1 MSPSEILLSI
11 KSIWLKS
18 VVLNLARGSLLKE
31 DLTEQFIQFFNQ
43 LQLSIETGD
52 PAWFDPLLEKWS
64 SSSTQSDLE
73 DNQNTL
79 IVFVKEL
86 ILLTHN
92 ICLEYLPQDQALIIF
107 NSMLPIFVYIFE
119 KTTFYETKA
128 KVNYYK
134 KELERTQTTLNML
147 DRTKSSFIAVAAH
160 ELKTPLTLVEGYTAM
175 LRDIA
180 KSNVPEKD
188 FDIYIEGILIGTKR
202 LQAIVNDMIDV
213 TLIES
218 NLLKLNLQP
227 MWINRLFD
235 SLLLELRTI
244 LIERNITIKLN
255 DYDGYKIMNYGDQE
269 KILQVFRNILLNAIK
284 FTPDGGTIEINGRKL
299 PGFIETT
306 IADSGIGIK
315 LEDQTLIFE
324 KFSKVGDVTLHSS
337 GKSKYKGGGPG
348 LGLHIAKGIIESH
361 GGSIWVES
369 PGYDET
375 NYPGST
381 FHILLPLRNNPP
393 ENINNDLMKKIE
405 IQTNE

>member
-73 DNQNTL
+73 DSQNTL

-147 DRTKSSFIAVAAH
+147 DRTKRSFIAVAAH

-175 LRDIA
+175 LREIA

-188 FDIYIEGILIGTKR
+188 LDIYIEGILIGTKR

-218 NLLKLNLQP
+218 NLLSLNLQP

-235 SLLLELRTI
+235 SLLLELRPI
-244 LIERNITIKLN
+244 LIERNINIKLN

-324 KFSKVGDVTLHSS
+324 KFSKIGDVTLHSS

-381 FHILLPLRNNPP
+381 FHILLPLRNIPP
-393 ENINNDLMKKIE
+393 ESIKNDLMK
-405 IQTNE
+405 